1 MLTRRQLFK
10 TGLVGGM
17 AVLAAGWLAAP
28 AADPAPSAVS
38 SSGLRF
44 LTPLDA
50 VIVRAL
56 APVLLG
62 QPDVPRDEVV
72 RGVDQAVAGLPPA
85 VQREVRLLFDLLANR
100 WARRYLLGV
109 AVPWSQA
116 GAAELSAFLRS
127 WQISRLQWQRTG
139 YQALHALIA
148 AAWFGNPA
156 SWPALGYTRPAYV
169 LERLP

>member
-1 MLTRRQLFK
+1 MR
-10 TGLVGGM
+10 
-17 AVLAAGWLAAP
+17 
-28 AADPAPSAVS
+28 S
-38 SSGLRF
+38 SSGRWRRYCW
-44 LTPLDA
+44 DSRMCR
-50 VIVRAL
+50 VMRWC
-56 APVLLG
+56 
-62 QPDVPRDEVV
+62 VV
-72 RGVDQAVAGLPPA
+72 SIRRLPSLPPA

-116 GAAELSAFLRS
+116 GVAELSAFLRS